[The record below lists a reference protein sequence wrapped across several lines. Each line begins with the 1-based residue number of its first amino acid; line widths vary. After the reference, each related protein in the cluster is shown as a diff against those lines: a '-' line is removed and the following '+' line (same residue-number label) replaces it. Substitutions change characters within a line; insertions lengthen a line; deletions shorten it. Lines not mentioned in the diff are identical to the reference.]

1 MRRAALALALAL
13 AALALVATAARA
25 GGDEPWPV
33 AGRQGIIR
41 VVIVPAGEERDR
53 AAYLKQ
59 IERLCAGQETC
70 FLNFYTNS
78 TGAPVTVPLPDA
90 IAHEATAVLRRSA
103 KQGTEGFRFACR
115 LKTGDDFC
123 F

>member
-1 MRRAALALALAL
+1 MKAAARSALAL
-13 AALALVATAARA
+13 AALAAIATAGAA
-25 GGDEPWPV
+25 GDDGAWPV

-41 VVIVPAGEERDR
+41 VVIVPPGQERDR
-53 AAYLKQ
+53 DAYVRQ

-70 FLNFYTNS
+70 FLNFYGNS

-103 KQGTEGFRFACR
+103 KQGTEGLRFACR
-115 LKTGDDFC
+115 LNTGDDFC